1 MQDHQATAD
10 VVVRDVAPAKA
21 GFTVQVAQRTDD
33 RSSVFRTFEFAR
45 LTFYADSTR
54 RTPAGQR
61 RRNSKSPWD
70 RAYPLTQLPTPRRA
84 AIAAL
89 NYAAVA
95 IEFSRAIIKPR
106 LGVDLIEIA
115 GDH

>member
-1 MQDHQATAD
+1 
-10 VVVRDVAPAKA
+10 
-21 GFTVQVAQRTDD
+21 VQVAQRTED

-45 LTFYADSTR
+45 FTFYADSTR

-61 RRNSKSPWD
+61 RQNSKSPWD

-95 IEFSRAIIKPR
+95 IEFSQRSSSRGSVSISLR
-106 LGVDLIEIA
+106 LQVITGCFLVVVTSSLI
-115 GDH
+115 